1 MISESNE
8 KIKWGEGIETLRT
21 SEMEISA
28 RR

>member
-8 KIKWGEGIETLRT
+8 KIKWGEGMETLRT
-21 SEMEISA
+21 GETEMIG